1 MNSQQ
6 KPRKFRWQTGLS
18 TILLLVGAFAVW
30 LSVNDQYKKNDRI
43 KQELPILRQVELDAR
58 DVICLLYTSDAADE

>member
-43 KQELPILRQVELDAR
+43 KQELPLLQQADLEAKRVIAEL
-58 DVICLLYTSDAADE
+58 LQ

>member
-6 KPRKFRWQTGLS
+6 KTRKFRWQTGLS

-43 KQELPILRQVELDAR
+43 KQELPLLQQADLEAKRVIAEL
-58 DVICLLYTSDAADE
+58 LQ

>member
-1 MNSQQ
+1 MNRQQ

-43 KQELPILRQVELDAR
+43 KQELPLLRQADKEARGVIAEL
-58 DVICLLYTSDAADE
+58 LQ